1 MFNPL
6 VSFFSGLWSKIKS
19 KFSSL
24 GSTVG
29 SAISGGVK
37 TAING
42 VLRLVENTINSA
54 IGLINGAIGA
64 INKLPGV
71 DVGKVS
77 TVSLPRLAQG
87 GILRKGQVGLLEGDG
102 SEAVIPLDQN
112 KKWISALSKSILKN
126 TNGYGFGGI
135 GSNDN
140 IGNDIVFNQTINSP
154 KALSRYEIYKDTKKQ
169 INLMRMVMQNG

>member
-1 MFNPL
+1 M
-6 VSFFSGLWSKIKS
+6 WSRIKS

-24 GSTVG
+24 GSAVG
-29 SAISGGVK
+29 SAIGGGVK

-42 VLRLVENTINSA
+42 VLSLIESTINSA
-54 IGLINGAIGA
+54 IGLINSAIGA

-71 DVGKVS
+71 NVGRVS
-77 TVSLPRLAQG
+77 TIGLPRLAQG
-87 GILRKGQVGLLEGDG
+87 GVLKKGQIGLLEGDG
-102 SEAVIPLDQN
+102 SEAVVPLDRN
-112 KKWISALSKSILKN
+112 KKWISALSKSIIKN
-126 TNGYGFGGI
+126 TGGYGLSGI

-154 KALSRYEIYKDTKKQ
+154 KPLSRYEIYKDTKKQ